1 MKTILKI
8 ALLIGL
14 MFNFSAGVVVFAV
27 EDTEPFTVLSWRTG
41 NFVDSEVSYYY
52 DLFKGTFE
60 STGATFIETT
70 GEFLT
75 LEDITGISLL
85 ALYFPQRDITTE
97 EIAVVT
103 EYINRGGVVL
113 LYGENNW
120 VYEVNQRLQALASA
134 LGVSFTITDNN
145 AYEGTMATID
155 NGGVNIEHPVG
166 ENVTKIGYN
175 YIPIVEYDEPAT
187 IIVADTAGNPVILEQ
202 PLGNGSLMLFV
213 DVNVFDFNSEN
224 SDIHILFSNI
234 TKYSQTQQD
243 IVEEN
248 NNDDVEEELPQTADT
263 RAYFGWMLL
272 LGLGLLSLSKDKAK
286 S

>member
-14 MFNFSAGVVVFAV
+14 MFNFSSNIAVFA
-27 EDTEPFTVLSWRTG
+27 EPETEPFKVLSWRTG
-41 NFVDSEVSYYY
+41 DFVDSEVSYYY
-52 DLFKGTFE
+52 DLFKETFE
-60 STGATFIETT
+60 STGATFVETT

-75 LEDITGISLL
+75 LEDISGISLL

-145 AYEGTMATID
+145 AYEGTMATIE
-155 NGGVNIEHPVG
+155 NGGINTEHPVG

-213 DVNVFDFNSEN
+213 DVNVFDFNSEH
-224 SDIHILFSNI
+224 SDILILFANI

-248 NNDDVEEELPQTADT
+248 NNNDDEELPQTADNK
-263 RAYFGWMLL
+263 AYIGWMLL